1 MVAQKTQLGQVFTP
15 PEVAE
20 FMVNLI
26 IDRLEEN
33 SKILDPCIGQNIF
46 LETIHSKNSDL
57 RSISLDGVEIDS
69 DLVDKKTINFFDS
82 DHANLFLGDFFDF
95 CTDELFDFA
104 ILNPPYIRQE
114 NIENKSGKFK
124 ILGLD
129 RNQVSK
135 KSNLFVYFILKSIN
149 HLKSS
154 GRLIAIV
161 YDSWLYS
168 DYGSSFRNT
177 LSDLGHVDDIY
188 HFQQDIFPDALVG
201 ATVISFSKKKRNIPT
216 RYFQFQKFE
225 DFDLNFEYEEIDMT
239 SYDFTHKSNFDENNG
254 LFVKMKNLC
263 SFSITRGIGTPHN
276 PTFYDLP
283 NRDIEGIDVI
293 KNTKLIVGMRVEPEV
308 LKRVLHVDDIL
319 DANTATVEYLK
330 HAESI
335 IEQQDNVRTL
345 TKLIQNKKDWFRL
358 NIKQPGNIIFN
369 YYLRDNIRFVSN
381 SDHYYVANNFYQMEI
396 ENHYFAQFAILN
408 SSLTINA
415 IKNAAKPQGN
425 GLLKLQLNRF
435 REVEVIDACLVTK
448 SYRELLNKLGEK
460 LVISHPTQIP
470 KILLEIDEVMK
481 LIMSDKVQHISKG
494 E

>member
-1 MVAQKTQLGQVFTP
+1 MMKQSSTNTCCKSCRRNQLIPAFTAYCNTEFITIKSSFTSDNIVIHGGAKNATRP
-15 PEVAE
+15 SVYAPRSAE

-216 RYFQFQKFE
+216 RYFQFQ
-225 DFDLNFEYEEIDMT
+225 
-239 SYDFTHKSNFDENNG
+239 
-254 LFVKMKNLC
+254 NL
-263 SFSITRGIGTPHN
+263 
-276 PTFYDLP
+276 
-283 NRDIEGIDVI
+283 
-293 KNTKLIVGMRVEPEV
+293 
-308 LKRVLHVDDIL
+308 
-319 DANTATVEYLK
+319 
-330 HAESI
+330 
-335 IEQQDNVRTL
+335 
-345 TKLIQNKKDWFRL
+345 
-358 NIKQPGNIIFN
+358 
-369 YYLRDNIRFVSN
+369 
-381 SDHYYVANNFYQMEI
+381 
-396 ENHYFAQFAILN
+396 
-408 SSLTINA
+408 
-415 IKNAAKPQGN
+415 
-425 GLLKLQLNRF
+425 
-435 REVEVIDACLVTK
+435 
-448 SYRELLNKLGEK
+448 
-460 LVISHPTQIP
+460 
-470 KILLEIDEVMK
+470 KILI
-481 LIMSDKVQHISKG
+481 
-494 E
+494 